1 MGFPTYTV
9 KKQERLNYRVHS
21 KIKSVIINAW
31 TKRGKPQKYLEE
43 KRKSNGLKL
52 QVMSRKSYFISLKR
66 SVRSQEVREMK
77 KESVIIL

>member
-31 TKRGKPQKYLEE
+31 TKWGKPQKYLEE
-43 KRKSNGLKL
+43 KRKSNGL
-52 QVMSRKSYFISLKR
+52 
-66 SVRSQEVREMK
+66 
-77 KESVIIL
+77 